1 MRVKLFIA
9 ALAALLLAAGS
20 ASAATRE
27 ITVRGTFLIAHADG
41 RNGVS
46 DANFYLLKTSTG
58 YFDLHLSKTPKLKPN
73 QRVVVTGAEQGRQ
86 LFVSAIKATAPTPAV
101 AAAQAAQT
109 LSALVILVSWP
120 SAPPDS
126 VTPADAEAQVGSTD
140 DAWYQEVSYGRLGMS
155 ATATP
160 WLTIPDPGGD
170 CPLGEILTSA
180 EAAAAAS
187 GYNPAAYDREM
198 FYVPSGAGIC
208 PGFAGF
214 GQVGGPITW
223 ILGELD
229 TRVTVHELGHNL
241 GLWHSHS
248 LRCSDASGPV
258 PFSATCDPFDEY
270 GDPFDAMG
278 GGFFGSGHFN
288 AAQKNL
294 LGWVAG
300 EVRDVTVPL
309 RGPVR
314 VTLTPLELAG
324 GLKAL
329 AIHADGTTFWVEYR
343 TATGVDAWLS
353 STFPGALNG
362 VLFHTPQPSDGSNGT
377 NLLDMTPSSDTGI
390 FDFWDAAL
398 PVGASYTDP
407 SRSFIL
413 TVRSASATGS
423 GLVVRRPVG
432 KK

>member
-1 MRVKLFIA
+1 V
-9 ALAALLLAAGS
+9 
-20 ASAATRE
+20 
-27 ITVRGTFLIAHADG
+27 
-41 RNGVS
+41 
-46 DANFYLLKTSTG
+46 
-58 YFDLHLSKTPKLKPN
+58 
-73 QRVVVTGAEQGRQ
+73 
-86 LFVSAIKATAPTPAV
+86 
-101 AAAQAAQT
+101 
-109 LSALVILVSWP
+109 
-120 SAPPDS
+120 
-126 VTPADAEAQVGSTD
+126 
-140 DAWYQEVSYGRLGMS
+140 
-155 ATATP
+155 P
-160 WLTIPDPGGD
+160 WT
-170 CPLGEILTSA
+170 
-180 EAAAAAS
+180 
-187 GYNPAAYDREM
+187 
-198 FYVPSGAGIC
+198 AGIC

-214 GQVGGPITW
+214 GLVGGPITW
-223 ILGELD
+223 ILGEMD

-362 VLFHTPQPSDGSNGT
+362 VLVHTPQPNDGSNGT
-377 NLLDMTPSSDTGI
+377 NLLDMTPGSDTGI

-398 PVGASYTDP
+398 PVGVSYSDP

-423 GLVVRRPVG
+423 SLVVRRPVG
-432 KK
+432 KH